1 MARTTGVNWRAWAAW
16 TAGALVLVVLAGWIW
31 WEKSGTPERRSYEK
45 AVKTFC
51 GGLPA
56 HEKSSQFEGLRTGTN
71 LASDITLGPDA
82 HFCRLG
88 SAPAEVTVA
97 RLRAGEHQ
105 NPDLERAVPHFSGS
119 LPPVPLPGGWRGAI
133 DGGSVRVL
141 VGCRGSEDRVAV
153 TVGSYL
159 DRIGQEE
166 TEARR
171 ASDDGWLDSDLFWA
185 RFAVATAVKAA
196 AKWDC
201 DAEPGD
207 PLRAL
212 PPTVIEPESVA
223 AADGTCA
230 GLPFARDKRLEEME
244 ETAVGGAS
252 VYETCRVIA
261 SHYFDSPY
269 VFTARFG
276 PDALL
281 GRDPADVNSE
291 ARAGVGENGAW
302 ASADCHGDAERA
314 RFTAIVPPEAATVWL
329 PGEKGEE
336 TFGLP
341 AFREFAERSAERHGC
356 TDLRLPSERRLPSA
370 G

>member
-1 MARTTGVNWRAWAAW
+1 MVRTAGVNWRAWAEW
-16 TAGALVLVVLAGWIW
+16 SAGALVLVLLAGWIW
-31 WEKSGTPERRSYEK
+31 WEKSGTPERWRYEE
-45 AVKTFC
+45 AVQTFC

-56 HEKSSQFEGLRTGTN
+56 HEKSAQFEGLRTGTN
-71 LASDITLGPDA
+71 LSSDTTLGPDA
-82 HFCRLG
+82 YSCRLG
-88 SAPAEVTVA
+88 VAPAEVTVA
-97 RLRAGEHQ
+97 RLGAGKYETL
-105 NPDLERAVPHFSGS
+105 DLERVLPHFSGS
-119 LPPVPLPGGWRGAI
+119 LSPVPLTGGWRGAI

-141 VGCRGSEDRVAV
+141 VDCRDSEDRVAV

-159 DRIGQEE
+159 NETGHEE
-166 TEARR
+166 TEARQ
-171 ASDDGWLDSDLFWA
+171 ASEDGWLDSDLFWA

-201 DAEPGD
+201 DAEAGK

-212 PPTVIEPESVA
+212 PPTVVEPEPVA
-223 AADGTCA
+223 GADGTCA
-230 GLPFARDKRLEEME
+230 GLPFSRDKRLEEME
-244 ETAVGGAS
+244 ETRVGGGS

-261 SHYFDSPY
+261 SDYFDAPY

-276 PDALL
+276 PDVLL
-281 GRDPADVNSE
+281 GRNVADVNTE
-291 ARAGVGENGAW
+291 AAAGVGVHGAW
-302 ASADCHGDAERA
+302 ASAECPGDAERA
-314 RFTAIVPPEAATVWL
+314 RFTAIVPLEAATVWL

-370 G
+370 R